1 VTAQSIADA
10 NITTAGLM
18 VLASLGQIG
27 DKFSEDCLTVN
38 VWTKPQTGDTK
49 KAVLVWI
56 YGGGFTTGNTDNP
69 AYDGQ
74 YIADQ
79 EDVVLVSLK

>member
-1 VTAQSIADA
+1 MTSQSIAEA
-10 NITTAGLM
+10 NITTAGLA
-18 VLASLGQIG
+18 VFSALVQLG

-38 VWTKPQTGDTK
+38 VWTKPQTGEAK

-56 YGGGFTTGNTDNP
+56 YGGSFTTGNSDDPGYN
-69 AYDGQ
+69 GQ